1 MPNTHAYQMLL
12 KVVWDPGTP
21 FPTQAMSGR
30 AKKVVPVTL
39 PVTGVGFI

>member
-12 KVVWDPGTP
+12 KVVWDSGTP
-21 FPTQAMSGR
+21 LPTQAMSGG
-30 AKKVVPVTL
+30 AKKVLLVTL